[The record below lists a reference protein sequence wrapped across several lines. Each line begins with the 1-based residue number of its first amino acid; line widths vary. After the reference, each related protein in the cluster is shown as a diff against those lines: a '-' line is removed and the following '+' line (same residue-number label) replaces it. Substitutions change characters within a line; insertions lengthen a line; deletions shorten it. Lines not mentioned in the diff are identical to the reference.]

1 MPTAQPTAFPT
12 KIQDDRDATGET
24 HDINWG
30 WAIQTKTR
38 EVCLRTRCGWWS
50 CYCAKYADVPLDSVC
65 QATVEDNANTLCI
78 TDGAGN
84 YQANEVC
91 EFTFKGPGVLQSRA
105 FSTEKYY
112 DAMQIGATTYDGNTN
127 SMDGLALSGE
137 TKFKFTSDSS
147 VNYQGFKFCVAK
159 PKSKGSICKSTVAWA
174 DGSTTK
180 PVGWVGAGPGADYC
194 NVWKCEVGNTEFT
207 EQDFTGTFRKQ
218 QKTCSV
224 EEHGTKFCS
233 HTSCTFE
240 GSPRVIKV
248 HSDHREEVGGF
259 HQCGFNQHS
268 AGLSSRVRPAC
279 DCVCKGKRRQD
290 KKGFARGLNAI
301 AGFISN
307 KIKTI
312 KNQGL
317 RSREVGDNF
326 DATNSKNGFDKR
338 FNSNNFY
345 SQHDNTDRTD
355 LQNNLA
361 NANGNTEGRSAV
373 DTTMATQYN
382 QKDQKYNGERVA
394 HFHQD
399 S

>member
-1 MPTAQPTAFPT
+1 M
-12 KIQDDRDATGET
+12 
-24 HDINWG
+24 N
-30 WAIQTKTR
+30 
-38 EVCLRTRCGWWS
+38 
-50 CYCAKYADVPLDSVC
+50 
-65 QATVEDNANTLCI
+65 N
-78 TDGAGN
+78 
-84 YQANEVC
+84 
-91 EFTFKGPGVLQSRA
+91 
-105 FSTEKYY
+105 
-112 DAMQIGATTYDGNTN
+112 
-127 SMDGLALSGE
+127 LALSGD
-137 TKFKFTSDSS
+137 TKFKFTSDYM
-147 VNYQGFKFCVAK
+147 VQREGFKFCVAK
-159 PKSKGSICKSTVAWA
+159 PESKGSICKSTVAWA

-194 NVWKCEVGNTEFT
+194 NVWKCEVGQTEFT

-268 AGLSSRVRPAC
+268 AGQASRVRPAC

-301 AGFISN
+301 ASF
-307 KIKTI
+307 IKTK
-312 KNQGL
+312 KN
-317 RSREVGDNF
+317 RRVGDNF
-326 DATNSKNGFDKR
+326 DATKSKAGFDR
-338 FNSNNFY
+338 QFNSNNFY
-345 SQHDNTDRTD
+345 SQHDNIDRTD

-361 NANGNTEGRSAV
+361 NVNGNSEGRFAV